1 MGNRLASCLYCQ
13 HGYIHRSA
21 LLHRGFPFLSPEPH
35 FLFREIRI
43 ERLPLRW
50 RAHHM
55 FNDLS
60 FLKAPSHTI
69 QGTTMP
75 SATEST
81 EWPSTPIASEV
92 KQLISLFFHL
102 VDQPDANIGDRLASE
117 VFTTDGKLLTVQGA
131 AVGSEGQVKS
141 IAARPHFRYL

>member
-13 HGYIHRSA
+13 HGYISPVCVTAPRLS
-21 LLHRGFPFLSPEPH
+21 FPFAGAALP
-35 FLFREIRI
+35 FREIRI